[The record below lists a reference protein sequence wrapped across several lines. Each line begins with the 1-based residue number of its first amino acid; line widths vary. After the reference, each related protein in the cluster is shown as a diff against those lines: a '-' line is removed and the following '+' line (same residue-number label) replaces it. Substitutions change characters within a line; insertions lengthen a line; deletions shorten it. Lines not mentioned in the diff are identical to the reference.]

1 MNFTREP
8 IIETIMSPRDGFKL
22 LVRNS
27 KGGGAEEYYVDALE
41 VVSFGRTFF
50 FRSLESPKSFLLPTS
65 DYEVL
70 EVRETRVALKSA
82 SYEKSIKIGGG
93 REASPRHREPVQPQV
108 AKEESSPR
116 EEEAPVEGEAPIP
129 AVVES
134 RSEKR
139 RDRRRHRRRRAEEQ
153 EWAARKASTHG
164 EANVTESL
172 SESKEEVQEGEE
184 MKTLPPA
191 FTPLIPPPPTL
202 ISQTLSRYKGKEFM
216 IEPVAPEMKKE
227 EESSQESPKEE
238 PPKEPS
244 SEPSSLSRAQ
254 ASQEDFS
261 LTTTHFLSSPDMSGF
276 NPFF

>member
-8 IIETIMSPRDGFKL
+8 IIETIVSPRDGFKL

-27 KGGGAEEYYVDALE
+27 KGGSGEEYYVDALE

-70 EVRETRVALKSA
+70 EVKETRVALKSA

-93 REASPRHREPVQPQV
+93 REAPPRAREPAPPQGV
-108 AKEESSPR
+108 REETPSK
-116 EEEAPVEGEAPIP
+116 EEEAPAETGTPAP

-153 EWAARKASTHG
+153 DWAARKGSAGG
-164 EANVTESL
+164 EGAPSAESS
-172 SESKEEVQEGEE
+172 SEPREEGKEGDEL
-184 MKTLPPA
+184 KPPPV

-216 IEPVAPEMKKE
+216 IEPVPEEKKA
-227 EESSQESPKEE
+227 EESQKKE
-238 PPKEPS
+238 PPKENDS
-244 SEPSSLSRAQ
+244 DSESSSLSRAQ
-254 ASQEDFS
+254 VPQEDAS
-261 LTTTHFLSSPDMSGF
+261 LTTTHFFSPPDIGGF
-276 NPFF
+276 TPFF